1 MCIHRSDLPPTN
13 GNNNSVLRISKKY
26 EIIHMLNEVKGSNK
40 KEYSWSIY
48 IYISTAFISSFL
60 VVASLEFVYA
70 GLA

>member
-1 MCIHRSDLPPTN
+1 
-13 GNNNSVLRISKKY
+13 
-26 EIIHMLNEVKGSNK
+26 MLNEVKGSNK